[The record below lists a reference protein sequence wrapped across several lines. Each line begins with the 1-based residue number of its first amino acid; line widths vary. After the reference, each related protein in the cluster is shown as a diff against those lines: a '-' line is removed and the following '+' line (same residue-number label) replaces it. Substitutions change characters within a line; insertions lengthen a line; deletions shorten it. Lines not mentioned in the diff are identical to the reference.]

1 MLFENY
7 CLYCWNDVPDE
18 FEKNYLSDIL
28 KVRRRNEVAAANEQK
43 KAKYHDGYVGIYQ
56 RKKET
61 LTRNTNVQSLNDQEF
76 ADQNSF
82 SLSLKIRTQRPQMEK
97 GLHSGCFA
105 VIGKTLYSVEYID
118 RNETEYYMYLEKIRE
133 LEE

>member
-1 MLFENY
+1 MN
-7 CLYCWNDVPDE
+7 
-18 FEKNYLSDIL
+18 
-28 KVRRRNEVAAANEQK
+28 RK

>member
-1 MLFENY
+1 MN
-7 CLYCWNDVPDE
+7 
-18 FEKNYLSDIL
+18 
-28 KVRRRNEVAAANEQK
+28 RK

-61 LTRNTNVQSLNDQEF
+61 LTRNTNVQSLNDLDFLIRLAYGETSRRQQDQEF

-82 SLSLKIRTQRPQMEK
+82 SLSFKIRTQRPQMEK

>member
-1 MLFENY
+1 MN
-7 CLYCWNDVPDE
+7 
-18 FEKNYLSDIL
+18 
-28 KVRRRNEVAAANEQK
+28 RK

-61 LTRNTNVQSLNDQEF
+61 LTRNTNVQSLNDLDFLIRLAYGETSRRQQDQEF
-76 ADQNSF
+76 AEQNSF
-82 SLSLKIRTQRPQMEK
+82 SLSLKIRTQRPRTEK